1 MSKEKCISK
10 ENDRN
15 FGKYKMIGQSI
26 TFTLGTAKHSC
37 LFFFSFWGQISISV
51 CEIVS
56 ADEAEF
62 SNSPCAAEHPIPNT
76 NPHAPYRSVV
86 DSMLG
91 LEVKLRC
98 SDVVTS
104 LLSFT
109 SSGRMCWSSM
119 PLGLL
124 LQGLFC
130 KLVWYEVLHF
140 PSRCLA
146 DEAAGAAWPFSRARL
161 DLLLMALI

>member
-1 MSKEKCISK
+1 MYLQRKRQKFWQIQNDWPEYHIYSGDSKTQLFI
-10 ENDRN
+10 
-15 FGKYKMIGQSI
+15 
-26 TFTLGTAKHSC
+26 
-37 LFFFSFWGQISISV
+37 FFFSFWGQISISV